1 MPRGRRSPSGSP
13 SGPPSRSKSRG
24 PSRSKSRAPSRSQSR
39 AASRG
44 PPVSRHPTSS
54 STTPTE
60 KDHPSG
66 TSGGPDLKN
75 SLLFLGTI
83 AAAAFTAHKV
93 WPKGVLYGHK
103 DDWEHEHEGKASCRK
118 PPPHHRQA
126 ERDRERDRDRP
137 RDRSPPPR
145 PRDIEAAAG
154 RPTKRDAPFPEV
166 RRSAATAVPVT
177 APPPQPQQQ
186 RKHLPYEPG
195 VYTPSSV
202 TSSASAR
209 AFEHQRR
216 RERPV
221 LLPIE
226 GPRGG
231 QQHLPFAPMAPSA
244 ASAVGR
250 RGVPNVFEDEGYASR
265 ESVPAARSFAPARYQ
280 EGERGEYWR

>member
-13 SGPPSRSKSRG
+13 SSPS
-24 PSRSKSRAPSRSQSR
+24 SRSKSRAPSRSQSR
-39 AASRG
+39 G
-44 PPVSRHPTSS
+44 PPISRHPSS
-54 STTPTE
+54 ASPTE
-60 KDHPSG
+60 KEPPS
-66 TSGGPDLKN
+66 SGPDLKN

-103 DDWEHEHEGKASCRK
+103 DDWEVVHERREHEGKASSCRK
-118 PPPHHRQA
+118 TYHHQPQPQRQQQQP
-126 ERDRERDRDRP
+126 RG
-137 RDRSPPPR
+137 RDRSRDRSPPR
-145 PRDIEAAAG
+145 PRDIEIAKP
-154 RPTKRDAPFPEV
+154 RWEAPLPEP
-166 RRSAATAVPVT
+166 RRSATTMVPV
-177 APPPQPQQQ
+177 AASAPQPQQQ
-186 RKHLPYEPG
+186 RKYLPYEPG

-226 GPRGG
+226 GPRG
-231 QQHLPFAPMAPSA
+231 QPHLPFAPMAPSA
-244 ASAVGR
+244 VSGR
-250 RGVPNVFEDEGYASR
+250 MGANVFEDEGYASR